1 MNPRRTDRP
10 RGLAA
15 LVLLLGLI
23 VGPPL
28 ALVHFVGWPLPTRL
42 PGFEE
47 MTAAARGG
55 IDDLLIVKALAVLG
69 WLTWAQIA
77 IASAV
82 EIVALVRGRAAGRV
96 PVLAGL
102 QVGVGR
108 LVAAAALVVATWGT
122 QRSAPLPMAHIAAV
136 VAQPA
141 GVIEEP
147 ADGPGVMPPAAVQRG
162 APASGAQPSYV
173 VQRNDS
179 WWAIAERTLD
189 DGKRWKE
196 LRAVNIGRTM
206 PDGSVIGPATEIIRP
221 GWPLLLPEDAVGLA
235 QDTSVDP
242 GEVEVRPGDNL
253 WSITERHLAEIRGR
267 TPSEAEVRERW
278 YELIELNRDRFAEP
292 DNPSRI
298 YPGQR
303 MRLSP
308 PAAPAPT
315 QPPQHPPASNQAAP
329 ETRQAPTAVPVRPDP
344 APPPAPST
352 TFHPEESARGE
363 PAARQEPTQPG
374 QAPVDAMTDRKP
386 GVPVALLGTAS
397 TMLAV
402 GIASAVSRRRQ
413 RRQLQLP
420 PRVSPPTPPHE
431 LDELR
436 AEVAVNADVDQASR
450 LHRAMRDVAG
460 ALAESRSQARPR
472 VVQVT
477 AKHIEVLLSR
487 PVPSAPAPWRAEASG
502 SAWVLRGDPADDAED
517 GPAPAPGLVSI
528 GRPDSDTEL
537 YLDLEAEGVVA
548 LTGDSDAVSDLARS
562 WILELA
568 TSPLSSGSSVVVV
581 GGDFQL
587 SSHLD
592 RVRSVPTWDEIAP
605 ELLTW
610 VDQSSALI
618 AANRWATPFAGR
630 MRGSHTDD
638 LAPLIVFVDGLHDD
652 RLETLC
658 ETILQRQVAVVLVI
672 AGGGVEGATR
682 VEVSPAGL
690 MIPSLGL
697 SCQAQTVSAASAQQ
711 VEALLED
718 ASRLPAQLTLI
729 PTPVAPPPVEVGTA
743 SDEYHD
749 PPFEILVRLLGEICV
764 VGGSRKLKPKQT
776 AVVAYIALNAPVP
789 SERIED
795 AVWVAVTAS
804 RRKRLANTISE
815 SRTALGPAHL
825 PFASDGRYRV
835 GPGVVTDLELFERRL
850 GYAAGQDEESAV
862 VTIRG
867 ALELV
872 EGPVF
877 TYRNADRASYA
888 WVDVDNWISTWELK
902 VTHAAEDLAERCL
915 ALGDVDGAVW
925 AARRGL
931 NASQTHSRLT
941 KLLIQAYFA
950 KGDARAADRVFESHQ
965 AALEKLE
972 LDDVDP
978 DLVAFYQRARG
989 GRGVVAS

>member
-1 MNPRRTDRP
+1 M
-10 RGLAA
+10 
-15 LVLLLGLI
+15 
-23 VGPPL
+23 
-28 ALVHFVGWPLPTRL
+28 
-42 PGFEE
+42 
-47 MTAAARGG
+47 
-55 IDDLLIVKALAVLG
+55 
-69 WLTWAQIA
+69 
-77 IASAV
+77 
-82 EIVALVRGRAAGRV
+82 
-96 PVLAGL
+96 
-102 QVGVGR
+102 
-108 LVAAAALVVATWGT
+108 AAAALVVATWGT

-141 GVIEEP
+141 RVIEEP
-147 ADGPGVMPPAAVQRG
+147 AHGPGVVPSPAVQRS

-179 WWAIAERTLD
+179 WWAIAERALD

-221 GWPLLLPEDAVGLA
+221 GWPLLLPEDAAGLA
-235 QDTSVDP
+235 QDTSVGP
-242 GEVEVRPGDNL
+242 GEVEVGPGDNL
-253 WSITERHLAEIRGR
+253 WSITERHLAEVRGR

-308 PAAPAPT
+308 PAAPVPT

-329 ETRQAPTAVPVRPDP
+329 DTGQTPTAGPVRPDP

-352 TFHPEESARGE
+352 TSHPEEAARGA
-363 PAARQEPTQPG
+363 PAARQEPAPPG
-374 QAPVDAMTDRKP
+374 QAPIDAMTDRKP
-386 GVPVALLGTAS
+386 GVPAALLGTAS

-402 GIASAVSRRRQ
+402 GIASAVSRRRR

-537 YLDLEAEGVVA
+537 YLDLEAEGVVT
-548 LTGDSDAVSDLARS
+548 LSGDPDVVSDLARS

-568 TSPLSSGSSVVVV
+568 TSPMSSGSSVVVV
-581 GGDFQL
+581 GKNLQL
-587 SSHLD
+587 SSGLD

-610 VDQSSALI
+610 VDQSSALV
-618 AANRWATPFAGR
+618 AANRWPTPFAGR
-630 MRGSHTDD
+630 IRGRHTDD

-652 RLETLC
+652 RLEMVS

-672 AGGGVEGATR
+672 AGGEVEGATR
-682 VEVSPAGL
+682 VEVSPGGL

-697 SCQAQTVSAASAQQ
+697 SCQAQTVSAASVQQ

-718 ASRLPAQLTLI
+718 ASRLPAQLTLM
-729 PTPVAPPPVEVGTA
+729 PTPAAPPPVSVGTA

-776 AVVAYIALNAPVP
+776 AVVTYIALNAPVP

-795 AVWVAVTAS
+795 AVWVAATAS

-815 SRTALGPAHL
+815 SRAALGPAHL
-825 PFASDGRYRV
+825 PFATDGRYRV

-850 GYAAGQDEESAV
+850 TYAAGQDDESAV

-902 VTHAAEDLAERCL
+902 VTDAAEDLAERCL
-915 ALGDVDGAVW
+915 ALGDLDGAVW

-950 KGDARAADRVFESHQ
+950 KGDARAAERVFESHQ

-972 LDDVDP
+972 LDDVDAG
-978 DLVAFYQRARG
+978 LVEFYQGARAARG
-989 GRGVVAS
+989 VAAS

>member
-1 MNPRRTDRP
+1 MNPRRSDRL

-15 LVLLLGLI
+15 AVLLLGLI

-42 PGFEE
+42 PGFDE

-55 IDDLLIVKALAVLG
+55 IDDLLIVKALAVVG

-77 IASAV
+77 IASTV
-82 EIVALVRGRAAGRV
+82 EIVALVRGRSAARA

-108 LVAAAALVVATWGT
+108 LVAAAALVAATWGT
-122 QRSAPLPMAHIAAV
+122 QRSTPLPMAHIAAV
-136 VAQPA
+136 VAQPV
-141 GVIEEP
+141 GMIEEQ
-147 ADGPGVMPPAAVQRG
+147 ADGPGVVPAAAVQRS
-162 APASGAQPSYV
+162 APASGARPSYV

-196 LRAVNIGRTM
+196 LRAVNIGRAM

-221 GWPLLLPEDAVGLA
+221 GWPLLLLEDAAGTA
-235 QDTSVDP
+235 QDTSVGA

-253 WSITERHLAEIRGR
+253 WSITERHLAEVRGR

-315 QPPQHPPASNQAAP
+315 KRPQHPAASDQAPP
-329 ETRQAPTAVPVRPDP
+329 ETGQTPTAVPVRPDP
-344 APPPAPST
+344 APLPAPST
-352 TFHPEESARGE
+352 TFHPEEPARGA
-363 PAARQEPTQPG
+363 PAARQEPAQPG
-374 QAPVDAMTDRKP
+374 RAPVDAVSDRKP
-386 GVPVALLGTAS
+386 GVPAALLGTAS
-397 TMLAV
+397 TLLAV
-402 GIASAVSRRRQ
+402 GIASAVSRRRR

-420 PRVSPPTPPHE
+420 PRIAPPRPPQE

-436 AEVAVNADVDQASR
+436 AEVAVSADLDQASR
-450 LHRAMRDVAG
+450 LHRAMRDVAT

-487 PVPSAPAPWRAEASG
+487 PVPSAPPPWRAEASG
-502 SAWVLRGDPADDAED
+502 SAWVLRGEPADDAED
-517 GPAPAPGLVSI
+517 GPAPAPALVSL
-528 GRPDSDTEL
+528 GRPDGDAEL

-548 LTGDSDAVSDLARS
+548 LTGDSDVVSDLARS

-568 TSPLSSGSSVVVV
+568 TSPMSSGTSVVVV
-581 GGDFQL
+581 GGNFQPP
-587 SSHLD
+587 SGLD
-592 RVRSVPTWDEIAP
+592 RVRPVASWDEIAP

-618 AANRWATPFAGR
+618 AANHWPTPFAGR
-630 MRGSHTDD
+630 IRGRHTDD
-638 LAPLIVFVDGLHDD
+638 LAPLVVFVDGPHDGRFRTFCD
-652 RLETLC
+652 
-658 ETILQRQVAVVLVI
+658 TILERQVAVVLVT
-672 AGGGVEGATR
+672 AGGEVEGATR
-682 VEVSPAGL
+682 VEISATGL

-697 SCQAQTVSAASAQQ
+697 SCLAQTVSPAAAEQ
-711 VEALLED
+711 VEVLLED
-718 ASRLPAQLTLI
+718 ASRLPAQLTLM
-729 PTPVAPPPVEVGTA
+729 PEPAAPPPVKVGTVR
-743 SDEYHD
+743 DEYHD

-776 AVVAYIALNAPVP
+776 AVVAYVALNAPVP

-815 SRTALGPAHL
+815 SRNALGAAHL
-825 PFASDGRYRV
+825 PFATDGRYRV

-850 GYAAGQDEESAV
+850 AYAAGQDEEAAV

-867 ALELV
+867 AVELV

-877 TYRNADRASYA
+877 TYRNANRASYA

-902 VTHAAEDLAERCL
+902 VTDAAEDLAERCL
-915 ALGDVDGAVW
+915 ALGDLDGAVW

-931 NASQTHSRLT
+931 NASQTHTRLT

-950 KGDARAADRVFESHQ
+950 KGDAKAAARVFESHQ

-972 LDDVDP
+972 LDDVDA
-978 DLVAFYQRARG
+978 DLIEFYQGARG
-989 GRGVVAS
+989 ARGVVAS

>member
-1 MNPRRTDRP
+1 MKPRRSDRL

-23 VGPPL
+23 VGPPR

-42 PGFEE
+42 PGVDE
-47 MTAAARGG
+47 MTTAARSG

-69 WLTWAQIA
+69 WLTWTQIA

-82 EIVALVRGRAAGRV
+82 EIVALVRGRAARRA

-122 QRSAPLPMAHIAAV
+122 QRSAPLPMARIAAV

-147 ADGPGVMPPAAVQRG
+147 ADGPGVVPAAALQRS
-162 APASGAQPSYV
+162 APASGARPSYV

-189 DGKRWKE
+189 DGKRWKD

-221 GWPLLLPEDAVGLA
+221 GWPLLLPDDAAGKA
-235 QDTSVDP
+235 QDTPVGP
-242 GEVEVRPGDNL
+242 GEVTVRPGDNL
-253 WSITERHLAEIRGR
+253 WSITERHLAEVRGSA
-267 TPSEAEVRERW
+267 PSEAEVRERW
-278 YELIELNRDRFAEP
+278 YELIELNRHRFADP

-298 YPGQR
+298 YAGQL

-308 PAAPAPT
+308 PAAPAPA
-315 QPPQHPPASNQAAP
+315 PPQRQPPASNPVPPQ
-329 ETRQAPTAVPVRPDP
+329 TGQTPTAVPARPDL

-352 TFHPEESARGE
+352 TAHPEA
-363 PAARQEPTQPG
+363 PAPEAPADRQEPAQPG
-374 QAPVDAMTDRKP
+374 RARVDAASERKP
-386 GVPVALLGTAS
+386 AVPAALLGTAS

-402 GIASAVSRRRQ
+402 GIASAVARRRR

-420 PRVSPPTPPHE
+420 PRVAPPTPPQE

-436 AEVAVNADVDQASR
+436 SEVAVRADIDQASR

-460 ALAESRSQARPR
+460 ALADSRSQARPR
-472 VVQVT
+472 VVQVA

-502 SAWVLRGDPADDAED
+502 SAWVLKGEPVDDAED
-517 GPAPAPGLVSI
+517 GPAPAPALVSI
-528 GRPDSDTEL
+528 GRPDGDTEL

-548 LTGDSDAVSDLARS
+548 LTGDPDAVSDLARS

-568 TSPLSSGSSVVVV
+568 TSPMSSGASVVVV
-581 GGDFQL
+581 GGDFRPP
-587 SSHLD
+587 SAPD
-592 RVRSVPTWDEIAP
+592 RVRPVATWDEIAP

-618 AANRWATPFAGR
+618 AANRWPTPFAGR
-630 MRGSHTDD
+630 VRGRHTDD

-652 RLETLC
+652 RLRTFC
-658 ETILQRQVAVVLVI
+658 DTILERQVAVVLVV
-672 AGGGVEGATR
+672 AGGEVDGATR

-690 MIPSLGL
+690 TIPSLGL
-697 SCQAQTVSAASAQQ
+697 FCQAQAVSPAAAEQ
-711 VEALLED
+711 VEAMLED
-718 ASRLPAQLTLI
+718 ATRLPAQLTLM
-729 PTPVAPPPVEVGTA
+729 PKPEAPPPVSVGTA

-764 VGGSRKLKPKQT
+764 VGGNRKLKPKQT
-776 AVVAYIALNAPVP
+776 AVVAYVALNAPVP

-795 AVWVAVTAS
+795 AVWVTATAS

-815 SRTALGPAHL
+815 SRNALGAAHL
-825 PFASDGRYRV
+825 PFATDGRYRV

-850 GYAAGQDEESAV
+850 AYAAGQDDESGV

-902 VTHAAEDLAERCL
+902 VTDAAEDLAERCL
-915 ALGDVDGAVW
+915 ALGDLDGAVW

-941 KLLIQAYFA
+941 KLLIQAHFA
-950 KGDARAADRVFESHQ
+950 KGDARAAERVFESHQ

-978 DLVAFYQRARG
+978 DLIEFYQGARG
-989 GRGVVAS
+989 ARGIVAS